1 MLLDPVNK
9 TSTPL
14 ARFLDIKT
22 PKTHFPFCGGAL
34 APPFEKFCKNSQY
47 DPRIILEIYCQK
59 IS

>member
-1 MLLDPVNK
+1 MLLDPLDK
-9 TSTPL
+9 TVTAL

-22 PKTHFPFCGGAL
+22 PKTRFPFSGGAL

-47 DPRIILEIYCQK
+47 DPRIILEVYCLK